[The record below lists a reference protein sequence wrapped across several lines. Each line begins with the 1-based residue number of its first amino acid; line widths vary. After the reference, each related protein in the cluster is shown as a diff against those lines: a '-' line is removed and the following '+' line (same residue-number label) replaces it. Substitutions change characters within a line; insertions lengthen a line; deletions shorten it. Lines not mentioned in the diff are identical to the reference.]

1 MGMPAVFTDKLMLRI
16 QCRDHESVPYGV
28 FCRGV
33 VSCLVLKDFCQQLKS
48 LYKMLDVLHE
58 GTADR
63 HLCEAALKEMDS
75 MDSNVQQITENIG
88 RAMKYVQVSSNRIQR
103 EYLDLYAM
111 FRWKVVEF

>member
-75 MDSNVQQITENIG
+75 MDSNVQQ
-88 RAMKYVQVSSNRIQR
+88 
-103 EYLDLYAM
+103 
-111 FRWKVVEF
+111 